1 MFEPAVA
8 SASMTLDVGE
18 PSGMGHVSSDFVD
31 GNGLGLGG
39 ETTESLENTRFKG
52 AVASGDCNTS
62 AVKWKVAIN
71 VILVRFNS

>member
-1 MFEPAVA
+1 MFEPAAA
-8 SASMTLDVGE
+8 SASMALDVGE

-39 ETTESLENTRFKG
+39 ESLEITRFKG

-71 VILVRFNS
+71 ELLVRFNS